1 MRISELS
8 NPYGATGAR
17 PTASEIVDRPWRMLT
32 GGAATEAA
40 SGDTMDVINPADE
53 TVVTRIPL
61 GGAADVDAA
70 VEAALTAAP
79 AWAATSV
86 ADRARVL
93 VALAEAIEAHGEE
106 LAWTDTI
113 DNGSPIGVMRG
124 DFRAAV
130 AQLRYFA
137 GLALQLRGQT
147 IPMADHDALDYTLR
161 DPFGVVGRIV
171 PWNHPLLF
179 AAARIAAPLLA
190 GNTVVLKPAEATSLS
205 ALRLGELAAGLVPP
219 GVLNIVPGIGPDA
232 GERLVTHPDVPR
244 IAFTGSSTT
253 GRRVQ
258 ARAAS
263 AAVKTVTLELG
274 GKNPLIVFADAD
286 VHAAVD
292 GAVAGMNFTWQGQSC
307 GSTSRLLVH
316 SSLYEDVVTEVGR
329 RMDAMRLGDPA
340 DPATDIGP
348 LVSAEHYRKVTSYI
362 RAGLSD
368 PALRLVAGGSAL
380 HRPGYYVRPTLF
392 SAPAGPTG
400 PLFQE
405 EIFGPVLVAAPFDS
419 YDQAITEANALP
431 YGLTASVWTTG
442 LHTAMAAARDLR
454 AGYVWVNAS
463 SAHVP
468 GAAFGGVRNSGV
480 GREEGMEELESYT
493 QPKNVFVRF

>member
-17 PTASEIVDRPWRMLT
+17 PTESEIVDRPWRMLV

-205 ALRLGELAAGLVPP
+205 ALRLGELAAGVVPP

-244 IAFTGSSTT
+244 IAFTGSTTT

-392 SAPAGPTG
+392 SAPAGSTG

-442 LHTAMAAARDLR
+442 LHTALAAARDLR
-454 AGYVWVNAS
+454 AGYVWVNGS

-493 QPKNVFVRF
+493 QPKNVYVRF

>member
-1 MRISELS
+1 MRTSELS

-17 PTASEIVDRPWRMLT
+17 PTAGEIVDRPWHMLI
-32 GGAATEAA
+32 GGEATDAA
-40 SGDTMDVINPADE
+40 SGQTLDVVNPADE

-61 GGAADVDAA
+61 GGVTDVDDA
-70 VEAALTAAP
+70 VEAARTAAP
-79 AWAATSV
+79 AWGATSV
-86 ADRARVL
+86 TDRARVL
-93 VALAEAIEAHGEE
+93 VALAEAIEEHGEE
-106 LAWTDTI
+106 LAWIDTM
-113 DNGSPIGVMRG
+113 DNGSPVAVMRG
-124 DFRAAV
+124 DFRVAA

-137 GLALQLRGQT
+137 GLALQLRGET
-147 IPMADHDALDYTLR
+147 VPMADHDALDYTLR
-161 DPFGVVGRIV
+161 DPFGVVGRII
-171 PWNHPLLF
+171 PWNHPLMF

-219 GVLNIVPGIGPDA
+219 GVLNIVPGLGSVA

-253 GRRVQ
+253 GRRVE

-274 GKNPLIVFADAD
+274 GKNPLVVFADAD

-292 GAVAGMNFTWQGQSC
+292 GAMAGMNFTWQGQSC

-316 SSLYEDVVTEVGR
+316 RSLYERVVKEVGR

-340 DPATDIGP
+340 DPTTDIGP
-348 LVSAEHYRKVTSYI
+348 LVSEEHYRKVTSYI

-368 PALRLVAGGSAL
+368 PALRLVAGGSAP

-392 SAPAGPTG
+392 AAHAGPSG
-400 PLFQE
+400 PLFRE
-405 EIFGPVLVAAPFDS
+405 EIFGPVLVAAPFDA
-419 YDQAITEANALP
+419 YDQAIAEANALP
-431 YGLTASVWTTG
+431 YGLTASVWTTD

-454 AGYVWVNAS
+454 AGYVWINAS
-463 SAHVP
+463 SAHIP
-468 GAAFGGVRNSGV
+468 GTAFGGVKNSGV
-480 GREEGMEELESYT
+480 GREEGIEELESYT
-493 QPKNVFVRF
+493 QPKNVYVRF

>member
-17 PTASEIVDRPWRMLT
+17 PTAGEIVDRPWRMLI

-40 SGDTMDVINPADE
+40 TGATLDVVNPADE
-53 TVVTRIPL
+53 TVVTRVPL
-61 GGAADVDAA
+61 GGAEDVDAA
-70 VEAALTAAP
+70 VEAALRAAP
-79 AWAATSV
+79 GWAATSV
-86 ADRARVL
+86 TDRARVL
-93 VALAEAIEAHGEE
+93 AALADAVETHGEE
-106 LAWTDTI
+106 LAWTDTF
-113 DNGSPIGVMRG
+113 DNGTPIGVMRA

-137 GLALQLRGQT
+137 GLALQLRGET
-147 IPMADHDALDYTLR
+147 VPMADHDSLDYTLR
-161 DPFGVVGRIV
+161 DPFGVVGRII

-190 GNTVVLKPAEATSLS
+190 GNTVVLKPAEATPLS
-205 ALRLGELAAGLVPP
+205 ALRLGELAAGIVPP
-219 GVLNIVPGIGPDA
+219 GVLNVVPGLGPEA

-244 IAFTGSSTT
+244 IAFTGSSAT

-263 AAVKTVTLELG
+263 GAVKTVTLELG

-292 GAVAGMNFTWQGQSC
+292 GAMAGMNFTWQGQSC

-316 SSLYEDVVTEVGR
+316 RSLYEAVVTEVGR
-329 RMDAMRLGDPA
+329 RMDALRLGDPA

-392 SAPAGPTG
+392 AAPAGPSG

-419 YDQAITEANALP
+419 YDQAIAEANALP
-431 YGLTASVWTTG
+431 YGLTASVWTTD
-442 LHTAMAAARDLR
+442 LHTALAAARDLR

-463 SAHVP
+463 SSHLP
-468 GAAFGGVRNSGV
+468 GAAFGGVKNSGV
-480 GREEGMEELESYT
+480 GREEGMQELESYT
-493 QPKNVFVRF
+493 QPKNVYVRF